1 MGRRVGV
8 MYNKDVNAIFDVGC
22 FKTIVMGSMVAS
34 MERAG
39 IRKSKMVD
47 VMYHA
52 MEVLDEMKAEELEK
66 IYSDY
71 LKTL

>member
-1 MGRRVGV
+1 

-22 FKTIVMGSMVAS
+22 FKDIVMGAMVAS

-39 IRKSKMVD
+39 LRKTHKID

-52 MEVLDEMKAEELEK
+52 CDVLDELKAEELEK
-66 IYSDY
+66 IYHDY
-71 LKTL
+71 MMNTL